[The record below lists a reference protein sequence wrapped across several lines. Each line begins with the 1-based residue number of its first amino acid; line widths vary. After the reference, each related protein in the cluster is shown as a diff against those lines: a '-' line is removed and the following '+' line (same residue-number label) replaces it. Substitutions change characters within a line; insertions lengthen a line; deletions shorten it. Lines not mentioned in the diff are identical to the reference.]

1 MKMRAWRLI
10 LALVLSVTGLTAKL
24 SGRSLEVSPAE
35 CRWQAE
41 SKAAKQE
48 MPRVISVFNSSEK
61 TKDYSVKVKEMKAL
75 KAEEEKGFKEL
86 PDASWVSFEPDTFS
100 AGPGEKKTVK
110 VFLEVPEE
118 KLDPGATWL
127 FYAEIREKPVKGDSI
142 ALACYPKIY
151 VEMKEQRTKK

>member
-1 MKMRAWRLI
+1 MRVWRLI
-10 LALVLSVTGLTAKL
+10 LALVVSVAGLTAKL

-35 CRWQAE
+35 YRWQAE
-41 SKAAKQE
+41 CTAARQE
-48 MPRVISVFNSSEK
+48 MPQVISVFNSSEK

-86 PDASWVSFEPDTFS
+86 PDASWVSFEPDNFS
-100 AGPGEKKTVK
+100 AAPGEKKTVK
-110 VFLEVPEE
+110 VFLKAPEE

-127 FYAEIREKPVKGDSI
+127 FYAEVREKPGKGESI

-151 VEMKEQRTKK
+151 IEVKEQGTKK

>member
-1 MKMRAWRLI
+1 MRAWRVI
-10 LALVLSVTGLTAKL
+10 LALALSVTGLTAKL

-41 SKAAKQE
+41 SKAVRQE
-48 MPRVISVFNSSEK
+48 MPQVISVFNSSEK

-75 KAEEEKGFKEL
+75 KAEEEKGYKEL
-86 PDASWVSFEPDTFS
+86 PDASWVSFEPDNFS
-100 AGPGEKKTVK
+100 AAPGEKKTVK
-110 VFLEVPEE
+110 VFLNVPEE

-127 FYAEIREKPVKGDSI
+127 FYAEVRERPAKDESI

-151 VEMKEQRTKK
+151 IEMKEERNKK